1 MYQPILCRSPIPYRW
16 RISNRVLH
24 RSLTSSP
31 SLIPHLSFNHSI
43 IIAPSLAIR
52 LIPSRAPIHH
62 LIPIPYPSWV
72 IHLILYRP
80 LIPHQSHDPLSF
92 THPSPHP
99 LIFHAS
105 FTQSL
110 LVRPSLISSP
120 SFIAPPSF
128 TQSLIV
134 HPSLISSP
142 SLIPHRILY
151 RWPIPRQLQDP
162 MSPHPHPSP
171 ALQPQSGQS
180 NLVCRCI

>member
-1 MYQPILCRSPIPYRW
+1 MDWQHYISIKISTSTFIGLSLNLEIKIENLSSITRISNQTHTIPHHSFMYQPILCRSPIPYRW

-92 THPSPHP
+92 THPSPHT

-110 LVRPSLISSP
+110 
-120 SFIAPPSF
+120 IA
-128 TQSLIV
+128 

-142 SLIPHRILY
+142 FLII
-151 RWPIPRQLQDP
+151 
-162 MSPHPHPSP
+162 HPPFT
-171 ALQPQSGQS
+171 
-180 NLVCRCI
+180 